1 MPLLAPF
8 HSSSLAQRPRAV
20 ELNEREVVFSAI
32 RAQGAGG
39 QHVNKVSSA
48 VHARFD
54 ICASSLP
61 DDVKIRL
68 LALADHRITAEG
80 VVVLKAQVH
89 RSQDMNR
96 VDALARLQAL
106 VDSVAQP
113 LRPRKPTRPTFAS
126 RQRRLQGKAQRA
138 QVKRLRGG
146 LRGGSAD

>member
-68 LALADHRITAEG
+68 LALAD
-80 VVVLKAQVH
+80 
-89 RSQDMNR
+89 
-96 VDALARLQAL
+96 QAL
-106 VDSVAQP
+106 VSLLSAREREGARLVLMLQDRMAQ
-113 LRPRKPTRPTFAS
+113 
-126 RQRRLQGKAQRA
+126 
-138 QVKRLRGG
+138 LRGLAAQAG
-146 LRGGSAD
+146 PLVPQAAHLLRLLKNIAR